1 MTLKTYNI
9 EIVRKHG
16 TLLYRNTYKAD
27 SCSNNIAFVEDTSD
41 TTTATELGIEVWSLV
56 HDNVKYIVIIKY
68 ANNRDNVYEYQWCK
82 LASDSVSTLLHIIPS
97 DFR

>member
-1 MTLKTYNI
+1 MTLRTYNI
-9 EIVRKHG
+9 NTVRKHG

-27 SCSNNIAFVEDTSD
+27 SCSDNIAFVEDTSD
-41 TTTATELGIEVWSLV
+41 TTTATELGIEVWSLI

-68 ANNRDNVYEYQWCK
+68 ANNRDNVYEHQWCK

-97 DFR
+97 DFQ

>member
-1 MTLKTYNI
+1 MTLRTYNI
-9 EIVRKHG
+9 DTVRKHG

-27 SCSNNIAFVEDTSD
+27 SCPDNTPSVEDTSD

-68 ANNRDNVYEYQWCK
+68 ANNRDNIYEHEWIQEARD
-82 LASDSVSTLLHIIPS
+82 L
-97 DFR
+97 

>member
-1 MTLKTYNI
+1 MTLRTYDI
-9 EIVRKHG
+9 DAVRKHG

-27 SCSNNIAFVEDTSD
+27 SFSDNIAFVEDTSD
-41 TTTATELGIEVWSLV
+41 TTTATELGIEVWSLI
-56 HDNVKYIVIIKY
+56 HDNAQYIVIIKY

-82 LASDSVSTLLHIIPS
+82 LASDNVSTLLHIIPS

>member
-1 MTLKTYNI
+1 MTLRTYNI
-9 EIVRKHG
+9 DTVRKHG

-27 SCSNNIAFVEDTSD
+27 FCSDNIAFVEDTSD

-68 ANNRDNVYEYQWCK
+68 ANNRDNIYEHEWIQE
-82 LASDSVSTLLHIIPS
+82 ASDHNKM
-97 DFR
+97 